1 MQDWLIKSNEHP
13 RLKDLFGDKEHWRDV
28 ARKGGLNSGYY
39 VRDKAHY
46 YGLMEQAM
54 DELSKNQKTIFAD
67 PIKIKSLWHGYERI
81 LETSETSTRVAEYRA
96 AFRNGKRKGMDD
108 YNAGLYAAFK
118 SRDLMDFAVMGHYM
132 KLVNQV
138 IPFSNAAVQG
148 VRAGL
153 VRAHENPVGFLMRTA
168 VYSVLPQVA
177 LWWWNHRDDDTAKKY
192 EQMPAYQKDMFYNM
206 KIGDNKWLSIP
217 KPYELGMLAAGVDRG
232 LSAGYGYNINAF
244 EGYAGDVFKAI
255 SPVDQSTLFGPAE
268 PIIETI
274 SNYDEFRDK
283 HIISP
288 EEDELNLALRHTET
302 ASWLS
307 QQIQKVAQIDARK
320 IDFLIRSQ
328 FSYVGNEGLKL
339 TDKAAKLAG
348 ADIQTNRNDFDL
360 TDLGIFKR
368 TPAYNAPVVQD
379 MMEFAKEWRLDR
391 SREYKEFKNLA
402 AKYFDTDDDSKKEEY
417 SKQMIDLAQNLLDTW
432 KAQGIDEKVKAK
444 EQKKRLQNKK

>member
-1 MQDWLIKSNEHP
+1 
-13 RLKDLFGDKEHWRDV
+13 
-28 ARKGGLNSGYY
+28 
-39 VRDKAHY
+39 
-46 YGLMEQAM
+46 
-54 DELSKNQKTIFAD
+54 
-67 PIKIKSLWHGYERI
+67 
-81 LETSETSTRVAEYRA
+81 
-96 AFRNGKRKGMDD
+96 MDD

-118 SRDLMDFAVMGHYM
+118 SRDLMDFAVAGHYM
-132 KLVNQV
+132 KIVNQI

-168 VYSVLPQVA
+168 VYSILPQVA

-232 LSAGYGYNINAF
+232 LSAGYGYNKNAF

-255 SPVDQSTLFGPAE
+255 SPIDQSTLFGPAQ
-268 PIIETI
+268 PIIETM

-307 QQIQKVAQIDARK
+307 QQIQKVAGMDARK

-348 ADIQTNRNDFDL
+348 ADIHTNRNDFDL

-391 SREYKEFKNLA
+391 SREYKEFKGLA

-432 KAQGIDEKVKAK
+432 KAQGIDEKIKAK
-444 EQKKRLQNKK
+444 DQKKRLQNKK